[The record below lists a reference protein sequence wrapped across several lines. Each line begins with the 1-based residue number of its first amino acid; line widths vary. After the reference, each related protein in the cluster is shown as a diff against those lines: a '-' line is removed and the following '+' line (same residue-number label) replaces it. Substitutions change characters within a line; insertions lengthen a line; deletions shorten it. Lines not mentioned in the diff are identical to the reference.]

1 MYISHQMQFTKSQ
14 LVTPF
19 NQTIRYIYQVQ
30 ISSSSHASP
39 IQSAHEPW
47 LLAMNIYNNNKLCA
61 SECNNKTINL
71 YPNGGINYNLQLWN
85 KMTYQCVTMFVQS
98 EYPRERWIRSAEIER
113 RKLSIFNSTSKPP
126 RPDQIQLYVLALL
139 VVMNRDTFFF

>member
-1 MYISHQMQFTKSQ
+1 MQFTKSQ

-19 NQTIRYIYQVQ
+19 NQTIHYIYPVQ
-30 ISSSSHASP
+30 ISSSSPASS

-71 YPNGGINYNLQLWN
+71 YPNGGFNYNLQLWN
-85 KMTYQCVTMFVQS
+85 KMTYQCVTVAQFVTRS
-98 EYPRERWIRSAEIER
+98 LARYSGPRYNFTILGYKKAIIGREQYYKW
-113 RKLSIFNSTSKPP
+113 L
-126 RPDQIQLYVLALL
+126 
-139 VVMNRDTFFF
+139 